1 MVGVLM
7 DVTGAADDAEAQAAS
22 DEVTVAAEPGAGVG
36 ADRGGSAASRSPR
49 RCWIIALAV
58 PAEDDVDATWR
69 AELVKRH
76 ATVCAEQQSYSV
88 PRPPQARETWVGTSD
103 RSGTYL

>member
-1 MVGVLM
+1 M

-22 DEVTVAAEPGAGVG
+22 DEVTVEPLSLAQVWEQIE
-36 ADRGGSAASRSPR
+36 AVVPR
-49 RCWIIALAV
+49 EQITQVLWTIALAV

-76 ATVCAEQQSYSV
+76 ATVRAEQHSYSV
-88 PRPPQARETWVGTSD
+88 PRQPQAETWVGTSD